1 MPPIENLIGTA
12 ATSIAKDIKA
22 DAIVSI
28 EKIIKEEYEESNEIE
43 IKVSVFKKVK
53 KGVFKKTEYNTT
65 SRKLE
70 PGSIIPIK
78 EILIGAIN
86 KKYINKG
93 EKIVC
98 VEDGSLGSGYKGVLF
113 IFDVDEV
120 FFKISQHKL
129 SEKIGSEVIESV
141 INLASELGREGR
153 EGRHVGT
160 AFIISE
166 HSDISKY
173 LRQLIIHPFS
183 STESKITD
191 PEIKETVKEFSQ
203 LDGAFIID
211 AEGKIIS
218 SGTYIDIDS
227 NEVDL
232 HHGFGTRHRACAA
245 ITKETDAIAI
255 AVSSSGGKVRIF
267 KDGNCNENLKKNCRN
282 FSF

>member
-12 ATSIAKDIKA
+12 ATNIAKDIKA

-28 EKIIKEEYEESNEIE
+28 EKIIKEEYDESNEID
-43 IKVSVFKKVK
+43 IKVSVFKRVK

-129 SEKIGSEVIESV
+129 SEKIGSEVIESI
-141 INLASELGREGR
+141 INLATELGREGR
-153 EGRHVGT
+153 EGRHIGT

-166 HSDISKY
+166 HSEISKY
-173 LRQLIIHPFS
+173 LRQLIINPFS
-183 STESKITD
+183 NTESKITD

-211 AEGKIIS
+211 PEGKIIS
-218 SGTYIDIDS
+218 SGTYIDIDT
-227 NEVDL
+227 NEIEL

-255 AVSSSGGKVRIF
+255 AVSSSGGRVRIF
-267 KDGNCNENLKKNCRN
+267 KEGKIVMKI
-282 FSF
+282 

>member
-173 LRQLIIHPFS
+173 LRQLIINPFS

-267 KDGNCNENLKKNCRN
+267 KDGKIVMKI
-282 FSF
+282 